1 MEDEKT
7 TVYGKLIRETP
18 LAYLIETPVGEIWL
32 PKSQA
37 ARILKMPEDKVE
49 IDIPCWLA
57 RAKGL
62 E

>member
-18 LAYLIETPVGEIWL
+18 MAYLVETPVGEVWL

-37 ARILKMPEDKVE
+37 SCVLRMPEDKVE
-49 IDIPCWLA
+49 IDIPYWMA